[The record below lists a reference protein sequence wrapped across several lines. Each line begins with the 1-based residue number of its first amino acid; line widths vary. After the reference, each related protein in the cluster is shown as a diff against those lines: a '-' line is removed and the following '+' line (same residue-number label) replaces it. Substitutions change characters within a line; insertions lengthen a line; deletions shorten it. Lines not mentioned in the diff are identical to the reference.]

1 MRISQRINTPRRC
14 NATETLQRH
23 RDVTETSQ
31 VVLFAGI
38 QYHLAMSKY
47 LTAALILVAV
57 VVGVSLF
64 FVNLNNMADQNELGE
79 SGQDVV
85 TDADIDIDTGN
96 GQDTADDSTS
106 TGFVTGRL
114 CFPSEFIPDGWIY
127 AKNTATQEEFSQFY
141 SGSVMGGGTTYTF
154 ELSEGTYYLRYGA
167 KPYLDED
174 TVLYGYHTEQC
185 PTGGEETCAQDNV
198 RTNVAITVTA
208 GETVSGVDLCDFY
221 YAESNE
227 PAF

>member
-1 MRISQRINTPRRC
+1 LRISQRINTARHC
-14 NATETLQRH
+14 N
-23 RDVTETSQ
+23 VTAAPQ

-38 QYHLAMSKY
+38 QYYLDMSKY
-47 LTAALILVAV
+47 LTIALILAAV
-57 VVGVSLF
+57 VIGVSLF
-64 FVNLNNMADQNELGE
+64 FVNLNNMVDQAELGE

-85 TDADIDIDTGN
+85 TDIDTGSETEN
-96 GQDTADDSTS
+96 GQDITDEPAS
-106 TGFVTGRL
+106 TGTVAGRL

-127 AKNTATQEEFSQFY
+127 AKNTATQEEFTQFY
-141 SGSVMGGGTTYTF
+141 PGSVMGGGTTYTF
-154 ELSEGTYYLRYGA
+154 DLPEGTYYLRYGA

-185 PTGGEETCAQDNV
+185 PTGGEETCAQGNV
-198 RTNVAITVTA
+198 RTNVEITVTA
-208 GETVSGVDLCDFY
+208 GGTISGVDLCDFY